1 MVSEMLLT
9 EKLKLAPTQRQ
20 RRSLLKTLR
29 VCNAAANRVAEIAF
43 EHKTSNKFQVH
54 HLAYSTIR
62 DDFGLPAQM
71 AVRAIA
77 KACGAYKRDKRIK
90 PEFRRYG
97 AIEYD
102 QRILKTGKR
111 IVSIL
116 TVDGREHVRV
126 RNQPRHSGAL
136 HGAADLIYRDGNFY
150 LAVVIEV
157 PDEPLNETGDWLGVD
172 LGIVNI
178 ATDSDGTEYSGK
190 ALRNIRRRNLALR
203 TKLQAKGTK
212 SARRLLKKR
221 RRKESRMAR
230 DINHCISKQLVGK
243 AKGTG
248 RGIALED
255 LKGIRDRIT
264 VRKAQRA
271 DLHSWSFNQLRTFVA
286 YKATIAGVPVRL
298 VDPKNTSRTCPECN
312 NIDKRNRPTRDE
324 FCCVTCGFAGPADT
338 IAARNISGRAAVMPP
353 NAA

>member
-1 MVSEMLLT
+1 MLLT

-54 HLAYSTIR
+54 HLAYNTIR

-77 KACGAYKRDKRIK
+77 KACGAYKRDKKIK

-126 RNQPRHSGAL
+126 RNQPRHNGVL
-136 HGAADLIYRDGNFY
+136 RGAADLIYRDGNFY

-157 PDEPLNETGDWLGVD
+157 PDEPLNEVNDWLGVD

-203 TKLQAKGTK
+203 AKLQAKGTK

-298 VDPKNTSRTCPECN
+298 VDPKNTSRTCPECGT
-312 NIDKRNRPTRDE
+312 IDKRNRPTRGE